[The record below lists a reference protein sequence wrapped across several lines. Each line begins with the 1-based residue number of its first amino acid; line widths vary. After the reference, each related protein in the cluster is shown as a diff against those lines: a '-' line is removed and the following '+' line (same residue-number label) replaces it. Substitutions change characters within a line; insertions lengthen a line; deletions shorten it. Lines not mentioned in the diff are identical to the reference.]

1 VAFFSCPHPL
11 KGCLNYWS
19 DSFYNFF
26 NSLKYHIVAL
36 LPFRGW
42 GKKFFVNLKRLGI
55 FAIHHFNMFAVN
67 LFNGIKKTTVI
78 IIVVLVIIIPVAN
91 GVGFNM

>member
-1 VAFFSCPHPL
+1 MIICEKANLRITLRNKAPI
-11 KGCLNYWS
+11 
-19 DSFYNFF
+19 FY
-26 NSLKYHIVAL
+26 
-36 LPFRGW
+36 REGM

-55 FAIHHFNMFAVN
+55 FAIQHFNMFAAN
-67 LFNGIKKTTVI
+67 LFNGIKNTTVI

>member
-1 VAFFSCPHPL
+1 
-11 KGCLNYWS
+11 
-19 DSFYNFF
+19 
-26 NSLKYHIVAL
+26 
-36 LPFRGW
+36 
-42 GKKFFVNLKRLGI
+42 
-55 FAIHHFNMFAVN
+55 MFAAN

>member
-1 VAFFSCPHPL
+1 MGNFYKNKIR
-11 KGCLNYWS
+11 KGLN
-19 DSFYNFF
+19 
-26 NSLKYHIVAL
+26 AL
-36 LPFRGW
+36 TAKN
-42 GKKFFVNLKRLGI
+42 KKFFVNLKRLGI
-55 FAIHHFNMFAVN
+55 FATQHFSMFAAN